1 MRGHT
6 LSLRRHKF
14 GRSSG
19 ITAVVRGKPPA
30 ILRLEV
36 PPTLARTLRSPTG
49 PGRWSYQP
57 LPTSTRATLHD
68 RSPAAIQ
75 HHQGDGRTS
84 PPSSTELGTT
94 SGLPGVSVVGMG
106 DGAGLDPGRPTADHQ
121 LTSFAAVRAG
131 HPGWDV
137 VAVDAAAGGAGG
149 RAARPAWRAGIPP
162 SPVIPVPGRQRY
174 ATGPPPSR
182 PGTTT
187 SSCPCCS
194 SSCPSFPSWPRP
206 SPRFPTQQV
215 NEMLTRRVNVSL
227 TGSHCRLG

>member
-1 MRGHT
+1 MARLAPVFPLTAPRRGAV
-6 LSLRRHKF
+6 SRCPQAPAP
-14 GRSSG
+14 RSMTDPRPISSTTREMAEPALPVQRNSG
-19 ITAVVRGKPPA
+19 QPPA
-30 ILRLEV
+30 R
-36 PPTLARTLRSPTG
+36 R
-49 PGRWSYQP
+49 
-57 LPTSTRATLHD
+57 
-68 RSPAAIQ
+68 
-75 HHQGDGRTS
+75 
-84 PPSSTELGTT
+84 
-94 SGLPGVSVVGMG
+94 GVSVVGMG
-106 DGAGLDPGRPTADHQ
+106 DGAGLDPGRHTADHQ

-149 RAARPAWRAGIPP
+149 RAARRAWRAGIPP

-187 SSCPCCS
+187 SSSCPCCS

-227 TGSHCRLG
+227 TGRDCRLR